1 MSNNAEVGL
10 YRRTLIKYLTHLF
23 TNSLIDMNILI
34 TGSNGQLGSEIRAI
48 ASQFSNYIFFF
59 TDIAELDLSN
69 YKQVKSYFIS
79 NKISVCINCAA
90 YTAVDKA
97 EDEQDIAMLVNC
109 DVVGNLAKVCSNNN
123 ALLIHVSTDYVF
135 DGTHYKPYEETDP
148 TAPNSYYGLT
158 KLKGEEAVFANT
170 DKAVVIRTSW
180 LYSSYGNNFVK
191 TMIRLGK
198 DRDELGVV
206 VDQIGT
212 PTHAAD
218 LAMAIMKIVQKNGNN
233 NIKEI
238 YHYSNEGVISWYDF
252 AIAIMKEANIS
263 CRVNAIES
271 KDFPAKAN
279 RPFYSVLNKAKLKN
293 DFQIEVPYWLDSLK
307 VMIKQIG

>member
-1 MSNNAEVGL
+1 
-10 YRRTLIKYLTHLF
+10 
-23 TNSLIDMNILI
+23 MNILI

-48 ASQFSNYIFFF
+48 ASQFSDYNLFF
-59 TDIAELDLSN
+59 TDIAELDLTN
-69 YKQVKSYFIS
+69 YKQVESYFEE
-79 NKISVCINCAA
+79 NNISVCVNCAA

-97 EDEQDIAMLVNC
+97 EDEHSLAMLVNS
-109 DVVGNLAKVCSNNN
+109 DVVGNLAKVCKKNE

-135 DGTHYKPYEETDP
+135 DGTHFKPYEETDP
-148 TAPNSYYGLT
+148 PAPNSYYGLT

-170 DKAVVIRTSW
+170 NKAVIIRTSW

-198 DRDELGVV
+198 ERDELGVV

-218 LAMAIMKIVQKNGNN
+218 LAMAIMLIIQKNGNKAV
-233 NIKEI
+233 KEI

-252 AIAIMKEANIS
+252 AIAIMKEANVS

-271 KDFPAKAN
+271 KNFPAKAN

-307 VMIKQIG
+307 VMVSQLD